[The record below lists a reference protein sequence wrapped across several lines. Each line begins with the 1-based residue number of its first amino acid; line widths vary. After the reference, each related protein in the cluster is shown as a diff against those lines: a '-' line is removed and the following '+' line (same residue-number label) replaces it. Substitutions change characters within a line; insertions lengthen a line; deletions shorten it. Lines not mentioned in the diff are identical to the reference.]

1 MKKLITLSGFLFALA
16 AYSQKLTFPSLYSL
30 PEYKSVL
37 TDKLLVSYD
46 VTIRDAEMKAL
57 FSACEGLQTH
67 QTLRPLKPGR
77 WLVTVKKEYDIQKV
91 AEELKTK
98 NPIIS
103 VTPWLKD
110 PGGNERGVL
119 EELYVKLRASDSL
132 NPEKYLTGLAE
143 DFAATFIGESPWL
156 PDVYVLRFSKHSLCN
171 ALEASI
177 FLMDFPQIEFTD
189 VNFAFF
195 PIVNSVN
202 DSLFPRQW
210 SLQNNGNALQWN
222 GTAGADMDVV
232 NAWTLTTGNP
242 SIKIAILDSGVDT
255 LHPDLKPNLLPG
267 FDATGGNSHGYP
279 NLNFPSDGHGTACA
293 GIAAAKGNNQ
303 IGVAGVAYDCS
314 IVPVKIFFYVDTS
327 IFIPGFIDT
336 TLYEIPYSE
345 TDFMVAGIT
354 WAWQNAGADILSNSW
369 GLSPDLLPFAP
380 VDQFVVTEALNL
392 ARDQGRNGKGAIQ
405 MFSSGNENAA
415 LIWPASLFNNI
426 SVGATTNKDKKAG
439 FSCFGNGLDLSAPGV
454 KVTTTDMSG
463 SYGYSGGDYYLEFG
477 GTSAACPN
485 AAGVAGLILSL
496 YPDLTF
502 NEVRTLMRI
511 TAERVGGYN
520 YDSTHVVY
528 GTWCPQL
535 GSGRINAHQALLG
548 APYLSTISLPE
559 ETRSVHLFPN
569 PAEHDIQIMMQGW
582 EMGIYPYKLFNIAGI
597 EVGSGNFNVHQNNEF
612 IRTLSIE
619 DLKPGIYFLFIW
631 DNMKRVSMKFVKQ

>member
-1 MKKLITLSGFLFALA
+1 MKKLITLFGILFALA

-46 VTIRDAEMKAL
+46 VSITETEMKAL

-77 WLVTVKKEYDIQKV
+77 WLVTVKKEYGIQK
-91 AEELKTK
+91 AADELKTK
-98 NPIIS
+98 EQINS

-110 PGGNERGVL
+110 SGGNERGVL
-119 EELYVKLRASDSL
+119 EELYVKLRASDNL
-132 NPEKYLTGLAE
+132 NPEEYLTGLAE
-143 DFAATFIGESPWL
+143 DFAATFIGKSPWL
-156 PDVYVLRFSKHSLCN
+156 PNVYVLRFSKHSLCN

-177 FLMDFPQIEFTD
+177 LLSDLPQIEFTD

-210 SLQNNGNALQWN
+210 SLQNNGNALQWS

-255 LHPDLKPNLLPG
+255 LHPDLMPNLLPG

-314 IVPVKIFFYVDTS
+314 IVPVKMFFYVDTS

-336 TLYEIPYSE
+336 MLYEIPYSE
-345 TDFMVAGIT
+345 TDFMVAGTT
-354 WAWQNAGADILSNSW
+354 WAWQTAGADILSNSW
-369 GLSPDLLPFAP
+369 GLPPDLLPFAP
-380 VDQFVVTEALNL
+380 VDQFVVMEALNL
-392 ARDQGRNGKGAIQ
+392 ARAQGRNGKGAIQ

-426 SVGATTNKDKKAG
+426 SVGATTNKDKRAS
-439 FSCFGNGLDLSAPGV
+439 FSCYGTGLDLSAPGV
-454 KVTTTDMSG
+454 QVTTTDMSG
-463 SYGYSGGDYYLEFG
+463 NYGYSNGDYYLEFG

-496 YPDLTF
+496 YPDFTF
-502 NEVRTLMRI
+502 NEVRTLMRV

-520 YDSTHVVY
+520 YDSTHVAY
-528 GTWCPQL
+528 GTWSPQL

-548 APYLSTISLPE
+548 APYLSTTSLPE
-559 ETRSVHLFPN
+559 ETRSIHLFPN
-569 PAEHDIQIMMQGW
+569 PAKHDIQIMMHGW
-582 EMGIYPYKLFNIAGI
+582 ETGMYPYKLVNIAGI
-597 EVGSGNFNVHQNNEF
+597 EVGSGNFNIHSNNEF
-612 IRTLSIE
+612 IQTISIE
-619 DLKPGIYFLFIW
+619 DLKSGIYFLCIW
-631 DNMKRVSMKFVKQ
+631 DYIEPVSMKFVKQ